1 MADGTIDINAK
12 PTEEISVREVFGIDT
27 DMVVHGFPD
36 RTDRVPDLDSTY
48 KFDPDTTLAILA
60 GFRNIYWDMKKTQF
74 SSSASDATGFSPFG
88 EVGIN
93 YHLSSN
99 VRLSTGYQY
108 IDSVGKSNVGRYDS
122 YGLLV
127 SVAYTL
133 GGPTQAVLVETAPT
147 PIVVDIPVKD
157 SVIVKTPRQT
167 QIFSPKT
174 TSELFGFD
182 SIELSDE
189 SIEQLTEVLSV
200 LITYP
205 QAKVVVVGH
214 TDSVGSASYN
224 QKLSERRAQ
233 AVVNKLIEL
242 GVTSTRLEWQGKGE
256 YQPIADNKT
265 AKGRAENRRVEISI
279 PSFPFQE

>member
-1 MADGTIDINAK
+1 MRIILFASLLSVPVLASAEFPQFFVGLKGGYQWGQDDSYNHSNPEGTILGVYGGSQFTPSWSWDLGYQHHNELKADVTSINVKTWLVESALRYDWYLQDK
-12 PTEEISVREVFGIDT
+12 LSLYGRLGAV
-27 DMVVHGFPD
+27 
-36 RTDRVPDLDSTY
+36 
-48 KFDPDTTLAILA
+48 
-60 GFRNIYWDMKKTQF
+60 YWDMKKTQF

-224 QKLSERRAQ
+224 QKL
-233 AVVNKLIEL
+233 
-242 GVTSTRLEWQGKGE
+242 
-256 YQPIADNKT
+256 
-265 AKGRAENRRVEISI
+265 
-279 PSFPFQE
+279 